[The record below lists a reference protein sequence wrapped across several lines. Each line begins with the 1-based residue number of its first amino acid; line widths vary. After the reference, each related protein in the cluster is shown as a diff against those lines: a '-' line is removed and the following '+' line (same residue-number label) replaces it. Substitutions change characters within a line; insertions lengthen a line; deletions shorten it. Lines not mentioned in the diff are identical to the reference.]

1 MLNDP
6 VADLL
11 TRIRNALSAQHKYVD
26 VPTSKMSTAIV
37 DVLVQTG
44 FVNGFVQNAE
54 LRKTRIYLKYDEQR
68 RPVIKGL
75 KRISSPGRRKYV
87 SATEIPMIRRGLGV
101 AILSTSKGVLQ
112 GKIARKENAGG
123 ELLCSVW

>member
-6 VADLL
+6 IADLL

-26 VPTSKMSTAIV
+26 VQLSKLNLSIIE
-37 DVLVQTG
+37 VLEQTG
-44 FVNGFVQNAE
+44 FVSGFVHNAE
-54 LRKTRIYLKYDEQR
+54 LRKIRLFLKYDDQR

-87 SATEIPMIRRGLGV
+87 KANEIPMIKRGLGI
-101 AILSTSKGVLQ
+101 AIISTSKGILH

-123 ELLCSVW
+123 ELLCSIW

>member
-6 VADLL
+6 IADLL

-26 VPTSKMSTAIV
+26 VQLSKLNMSIIE
-37 DVLVQTG
+37 VLSQTG
-44 FVNGFVQNAE
+44 FVSGFVHNAE
-54 LRKTRIYLKYDEQR
+54 LKKIRIFLKYDDQR

-87 SATEIPMIRRGLGV
+87 KADEIPMIRRGLGI
-101 AILSTSKGVLQ
+101 AILSTSKGVLH
-112 GKIARKENAGG
+112 GKTARQENTGG